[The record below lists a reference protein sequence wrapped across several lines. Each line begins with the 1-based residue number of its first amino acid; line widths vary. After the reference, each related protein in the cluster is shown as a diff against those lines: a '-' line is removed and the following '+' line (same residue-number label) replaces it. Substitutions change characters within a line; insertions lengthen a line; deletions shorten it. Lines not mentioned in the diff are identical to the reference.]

1 MECESV
7 QNIKTRHAMPRRGS
21 FPTPNPKSQ
30 ISLCF
35 FLSLIHASC
44 PIGAELDQASQALT
58 EAWQGSRSQPLSSW
72 QSGRKNAT
80 AEESA
85 NPISNV
91 DLVQPHGAFDWRD
104 SHEGWTVRMGYQS

>member
-1 MECESV
+1 
-7 QNIKTRHAMPRRGS
+7 MPRRARFQRLTQNLKVPYLS
-21 FPTPNPKSQ
+21 
-30 ISLCF
+30 F
-35 FLSLIHASC
+35 FLSLVHVSC
-44 PIGAELDQASQALT
+44 PIGAGLDRASQALT

-72 QSGRKNAT
+72 QSGRRNAT

-91 DLVQPHGAFDWRD
+91 DLVQPHGVFDWRD